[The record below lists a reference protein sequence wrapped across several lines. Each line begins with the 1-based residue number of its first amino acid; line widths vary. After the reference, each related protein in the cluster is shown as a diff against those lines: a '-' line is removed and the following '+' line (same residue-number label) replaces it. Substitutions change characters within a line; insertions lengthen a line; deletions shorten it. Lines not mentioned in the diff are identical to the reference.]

1 MIGRILGERYQ
12 IEELLG
18 EGATAIVY
26 RAKDLR
32 LQRIVAIK
40 VLMPH
45 VNETTRK
52 RFEREAL
59 SAAQLNHPGIMAI
72 YDVDKDREY
81 HYLVVEYINGQP
93 LHNLI
98 PADPRQVA
106 EIGKQIC
113 LALDYAHNTGFIHR
127 DIKPA
132 NIYILPNGQ
141 VKIMDF
147 GLAIPSDGEFKRLT
161 AAGTVIGTPAYLS
174 PEQAQGHPLDR
185 RTDLYSTGIVLYEM
199 VTGILPFDADDIG
212 SILLQQVKK
221 AATPPSQIMPGI
233 PVTLENA
240 ILRAL
245 EKKPA
250 ARFATAK
257 EMADALEAV
266 LKEEPTP
273 STAKP
278 AVAQPEE
285 APPYRKATTPLNK
298 FDPTVRILL
307 ADDHNLTRQSLAYFL
322 EDVPG
327 FIVVGQ
333 AADGEEAF
341 RLIGENKPDVILLDL
356 NMPGTSGLAIL
367 PRIRQA
373 YPDVK
378 VLVLTGRD
386 ENTYIM
392 QALRAGAHGYVLKAS
407 SEEQLEKSVH
417 DVMLGHL
424 VLGHGVAERLVQDLL
439 ERGPAQTPLDAI
451 EKDILTCVAAG
462 YDNPEVAHQLGM
474 PENEVARYLMA
485 IIDRLGVKSKTDAA
499 LMALR
504 AGWISLEELH
514 KF

>member
-1 MIGRILGERYQ
+1 MIGRVLGERYQ

-32 LQRIVAIK
+32 LQRTVAIK

-59 SAAQLNHPGIMAI
+59 SAAQLNHPGIMGI

-81 HYLVVEYINGQP
+81 HYLVVEYISGDP

-98 PADPRQVA
+98 PADPHLVA
-106 EIGKQIC
+106 EIGRQIC
-113 LALDYAHNTGFIHR
+113 IALHYAHETGFIHR

-132 NIYILPNGQ
+132 NIYITPTGQ

-147 GLAIPSDGEFKRLT
+147 GLAIPSDAEFKRLT

-199 VTGILPFDADDIG
+199 VTGMLPFDADDIG

-221 AATPPSQIMPGI
+221 AATPPSQLMTGI
-233 PVTLENA
+233 SVALENT

-250 ARFATAK
+250 ARFLNAK
-257 EMADALEAV
+257 EMADALAV
-266 LKEEPTP
+266 AAREPEVP
-273 STAKP
+273 KP
-278 AVAQPEE
+278 AAHAHDPNQES
-285 APPYRKATTPLNK
+285 PPFRKPTAPLNK
-298 FDPTVRILL
+298 FNPTVRILL

-322 EDVPG
+322 EDIPG

-367 PRIRQA
+367 PRIRQN
-373 YPDVK
+373 YPEVK

-392 QALRAGAHGYVLKAS
+392 QALRAGASGYVLKAS
-407 SEEQLEKSVH
+407 SESQLEKSVH
-417 DVMLGHL
+417 DVMLGHM
-424 VLGHGVAERLVQDLL
+424 VLGHGVAEKIVHDLL
-439 ERGPAQTPLDAI
+439 ERAPQMPLDAI
-451 EKDILTCVAAG
+451 EKDVLRCVAAG
-462 YDNPEVAHQLGM
+462 YDNPEIAHQLGM
-474 PENEVARYLMA
+474 PETEVARHLMA

-504 AGWISLEELH
+504 AGWISLDELH